1 MASTVPSL
9 VDETVTNMIK
19 LLKLLAQESVHI
31 RIVLALAR
39 KGCLSLR
46 GVAREVG
53 MAPKNVKKYLE
64 DLENLGIVTCIK
76 PSRKMFLYRL
86 SDQYS
91 WLQDLIKSLEGIGT
105 NHHEGKAGEASS

>member
-1 MASTVPSL
+1 MASTLSSVIN
-9 VDETVTNMIK
+9 ETVANMMK
-19 LLKLLAQESVHI
+19 LFKLLAQESVHV
-31 RIVLALAR
+31 RIVLVLAR

-64 DLENLGIVTCIK
+64 SLEALGVVTCIK

-86 SDQYS
+86 SEQYA
-91 WLQDLIKSLEGIGT
+91 WLQDLVKQLEPSGT
-105 NHHEGKAGEASS
+105 DHHDNRPVS